1 MPEEP
6 KTVCRTPATGRSGTT
21 NIPTRKYDAVR
32 AAVLSAIKVAGVQG
46 LPFKNLPYEV
56 KAWLSGDQLAR
67 LGSVG
72 WHTTSVKLNME
83 VEGEIK
89 RLPKVTPQRLII
101 G

>member
-1 MPEEP
+1 M
-6 KTVCRTPATGRSGTT
+6 
-21 NIPTRKYDAVR
+21 R
-32 AAVLSAIKVAGVQG
+32 AAVLTAIAASGPDGVAFADLPGQVQG
-46 LPFKNLPYEV
+46 QLDD
-56 KAWLSGDQLAR
+56 DQLVR